1 MRLGLKLFLGV
12 FLIVGI
18 AAFFVMRVFV
28 NEVKPGVRQAMESTL
43 VDAAN
48 VLAEMAA
55 ADLKAGHIR
64 DGQFVASLARAQR
77 RDPKAMVWRFP
88 KRTLDYQVTIT
99 DARGIVVYDSSGQA
113 LGRDNSR
120 WNDVYRTLRGEYG
133 ARSSP
138 ETPGD
143 EVHSVMHVA
152 APIHDPAD
160 PKRLIGVLSLAQ
172 PNRSI
177 DPFIAA
183 SQRAILQRGAWLIGL
198 SALVGLLMTGW
209 LMHGVNRLNR
219 YAKAVSA
226 GEPAPPP
233 KPRRDEIG
241 DLGQALETM
250 RRKLEGKAYVEQ
262 YVQSLTHEMKSP
274 LAAIRGAA
282 ELLQEPLPDA
292 DRVHFARSIQ
302 GQEQRLTETIDK
314 LLALAEVEQHG
325 WLQKRERIVLE
336 PLLRGAADAVAVRA
350 QAAGIGVDVEVEP
363 GLEILGDGYLLRQ
376 ALNNLLENALAFSA
390 SGSNITLCA
399 KADTEGAVLQV
410 ADRGSGVPEYAME
423 RVFERFYSLARPAT
437 GLRSSGLGLSFVREV
452 ARLHGGRVA
461 LTNREGGGAVAS
473 LWLPWRDPAAP
484 VRR

>member
-1 MRLGLKLFLGV
+1 MRLGLKLFLGF

-18 AAFFVMRVFV
+18 AAFFVMRIFV

-55 ADLKAGHIR
+55 ADVKAGTIR
-64 DGQFVASLARAQR
+64 NGTFVANLARAQR

-88 KRTLDYQVTIT
+88 KRTLDYRVTIT
-99 DARGIVVYDSSGQA
+99 DAKGIVVYDSTGQDI
-113 LGRDNSR
+113 GRDNSR

-143 EVHSVMHVA
+143 DTHSVMHVA

-160 PKRLIGVLSLAQ
+160 ARRLIGVLSLAQ

-183 SQRAILQRGAWLIGL
+183 SQRAIIKRGAWLIGL
-198 SALVGLLMTGW
+198 SALIGLLMTGW

-226 GEPAPPP
+226 GEPVPPP

-325 WLQKRERIVLE
+325 WLQKREPIELGA
-336 PLLRGAADAVAVRA
+336 LLQAAAAAVAMRA
-350 QAAGIGVDVEVEP
+350 QAARVGLDIEVP
-363 GLEILGDGYLLRQ
+363 DGLEVQGDGYLLRQ
-376 ALNNLLENALAFSA
+376 ALNNLLENALAFAAADSRIQLSA
-390 SGSNITLCA
+390 A
-399 KADTEGAVLQV
+399 REGEGVALRV
-410 ADRGSGVPEYAME
+410 ADRGSGVPDYALE

-437 GLRSSGLGLSFVREV
+437 GLRSSGLGLSFVQEV
-452 ARLHGGRVA
+452 ARLHGGRAQVR
-461 LTNREGGGAVAS
+461 NRDGGGAIAT
-473 LWLPWRDPAAP
+473 LWLPWRSPAAP
-484 VRR
+484 ARR